1 MKSKTGD
8 LSGLHIGD
16 VICSI
21 YSKSDKKWIRTLNDT
36 DGNAIHIYK
45 LVVERSLNGVNNWIL
60 CLLNKNPDLDKHIFY
75 LDIDDTFMVK
85 YYAKQ
90 ID

>member
-21 YSKSDKKWIRTLNDT
+21 YSKSDKKWIRTLNDR
-36 DGNAIHIYK
+36 DGNAIHIHK
-45 LVVERSLNGVNNWIL
+45 LVVERSLNSNNWIL

-75 LDIDDTFMVK
+75 LDIEDKFMVK
-85 YYAKQ
+85 YYAKP
-90 ID
+90 IN